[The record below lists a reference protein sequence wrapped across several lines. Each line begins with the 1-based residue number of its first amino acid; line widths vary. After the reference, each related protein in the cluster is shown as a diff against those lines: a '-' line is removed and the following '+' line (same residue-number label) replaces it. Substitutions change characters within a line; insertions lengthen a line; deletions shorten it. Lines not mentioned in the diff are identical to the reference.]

1 MIEPKCVTW
10 QMDVTCKACGFRG
23 LLTEQFPC
31 CGCEGDLRA
40 ENERLRAALR
50 QVTSALIDAREI
62 RSRHWASPSREELDA
77 EQAALTA
84 LLEESTAEQ
93 CFDVMKQ
100 AMNAFA
106 IHACKDEPEPV
117 KAQ

>member
-1 MIEPKCVTW
+1 MSKL
-10 QMDVTCKACGFRG
+10 Q
-23 LLTEQFPC
+23 
-31 CGCEGDLRA
+31 
-40 ENERLRAALR
+40 
-50 QVTSALIDAREI
+50 
-62 RSRHWASPSREELDA
+62 DA

-117 KAQ
+117 KAQYGTMIHPLLRDMVMLETFHDLYREQVDGRTEDKPDAE

>member
-1 MIEPKCVTW
+1 MSKL
-10 QMDVTCKACGFRG
+10 Q
-23 LLTEQFPC
+23 
-31 CGCEGDLRA
+31 
-40 ENERLRAALR
+40 
-50 QVTSALIDAREI
+50 
-62 RSRHWASPSREELDA
+62 DA

-117 KAQ
+117 KAQYGTMIHPLLRDMVPQ